1 MKISRGFY
9 SLGFLFSSCSS
20 KCTGSCTDGCGGN
33 CGFNCSG
40 GCGSGCSG
48 GCGSGLNFTLK
59 EIVCSIQFFQDPHF
73 FIFIYLGHH
82 NDYFSYLNNYV
93 KGS

>member
-33 CGFNCSG
+33 CGFNCYG
-40 GCGSGCSG
+40 GCGSGCTG
-48 GCGSGLNFTLK
+48 KKKTIIKKLERTTPN
-59 EIVCSIQFFQDPHF
+59 
-73 FIFIYLGHH
+73 
-82 NDYFSYLNNYV
+82 
-93 KGS
+93 